1 MTTSLTDEELIR
13 QYLSEDPN
21 QCFEALYNRY
31 VNKVYRRCLSMTQDS
46 ALAEDFTH
54 DIFIKV
60 FSKLGNFKE
69 RSTFSTWLHAIS
81 SNYCLDQLRVAK
93 RKNTVSFDN
102 DDDHDLADTDD
113 AAMQQETIHLVNQA
127 MQQLSSDEKVLL
139 QLKYENGLSVDA
151 IAEQYNIKPSA
162 VKMRLKRSRD
172 KIYRMCEQQL
182 AN

>member
-1 MTTSLTDEELIR
+1 MAATLTDEELIR
-13 QYLSEDPN
+13 QYLSEDPS
-21 QCFEALYNRY
+21 QCFETLYNRY

-46 ALAEDFTH
+46 ALAKDFTH

-93 RKNTVSFDN
+93 RRNTVAFDT
-102 DDDHDLADTDD
+102 DDDHDLADSDD
-113 AAMQQETIHLVNQA
+113 ALQQQETLHLLNQA
-127 MQQLSSDEKVLL
+127 MAKLSTEEKAML
-139 QLKYENGLSVDA
+139 QLKYEKGLSIDA
-151 IAEQYNIKPSA
+151 IAEQYNINPSA

-172 KIYRMCEQQL
+172 KVYRMCEQQL
-182 AN
+182 AQ